1 MASASGRCARAVV
14 TGADLRE
21 ARPTGTRARN
31 PTLEETTM
39 DPICPSCG
47 GPLRQISEDQWP
59 EGGPVP
65 DGTEEMYL
73 CDRSNHRIIVA
84 VPEISG

>member
-1 MASASGRCARAVV
+1 MG
-14 TGADLRE
+14 GADLGE
-21 ARPTGTRARN
+21 ARATGPPARE
-31 PTLEETTM
+31 PTLEETNM

-47 GPLRQISEDQWP
+47 GPLRQIPEDQWP

-65 DGTEEMYL
+65 DGTVEMYL
-73 CDRSNHRIIVA
+73 CDRTNHRIIVA